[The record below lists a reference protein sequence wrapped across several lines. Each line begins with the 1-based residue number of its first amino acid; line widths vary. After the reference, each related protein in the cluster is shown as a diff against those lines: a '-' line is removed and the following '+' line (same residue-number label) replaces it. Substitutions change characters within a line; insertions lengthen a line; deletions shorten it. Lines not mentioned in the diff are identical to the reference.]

1 MYTTKTTTL
10 LRIIKTGAENPDFI
24 QLVKQL
30 DADLAERD
38 GKEHLFYDQYNRIDG
53 IKYVVVA
60 YEMENPVGCGA
71 IKAYGPDT
79 MEIKRMFVVP
89 QSRRQGVAGNIL
101 SALENWA
108 ATLSFER
115 CILETGKNQPE
126 AIALYLKS
134 GYNVISNYGQYANV
148 ENSICFEKK
157 VKHV

>member
-1 MYTTKTTTL
+1 M

>member
-1 MYTTKTTTL
+1 M
-10 LRIIKTGAENPDFI
+10 LRIEKTGAENPDFI